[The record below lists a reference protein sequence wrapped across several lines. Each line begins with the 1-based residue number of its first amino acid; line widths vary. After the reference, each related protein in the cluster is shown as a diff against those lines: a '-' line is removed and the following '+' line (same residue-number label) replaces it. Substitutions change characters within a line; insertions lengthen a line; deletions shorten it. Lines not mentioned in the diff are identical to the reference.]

1 MEELFNALVE
11 LFQSGKVNSKFTN
24 LKIEEDE
31 NGNVTVR
38 CEASQKSKYIEEV
51 KAELDDMDDDVFI
64 DAARKLR
71 KGHPEVYKVLE
82 TLDDE
87 RPDVEAIKRAY
98 PIFKQCV
105 AEVVESKI
113 RTLTDEVNRLF
124 NKYLDKKVKA

>member
-11 LFQSGKVNSKFTN
+11 LFQSGKVSSKFEN

-38 CEASQKSKYIEEV
+38 CEAPKKSKVIEDI
-51 KAELDDMDDDVFI
+51 KAELDEMDDDVFTN
-64 DAARKLR
+64 AANKLR

>member
-11 LFQSGKVNSKFTN
+11 LFQSGKVSSKFEN

-38 CEASQKSKYIEEV
+38 CEAPKKSKVIEDI
-51 KAELDDMDDDVFI
+51 KAELDEMDDDVSTN
-64 DAARKLR
+64 AANKLR

-87 RPDVEAIKRAY
+87 RPDVEAVKRAY

>member
-11 LFQSGKVNSKFTN
+11 LFQSGKVSSKFEN

-31 NGNVTVR
+31 NGNVTVH
-38 CEASQKSKYIEEV
+38 CEAPKKSKVIEDI
-51 KAELDDMDDDVFI
+51 KAELDEMDDDVFTN
-64 DAARKLR
+64 AAKKLR

-87 RPDVEAIKRAY
+87 RPDVEAVKRAY

>member
-31 NGNVTVR
+31 NGNVTVH
-38 CEASQKSKYIEEV
+38 CKAPQKSKYIEEV
-51 KAELDDMDDDVFI
+51 KAELDDMDDDVFT
-64 DAARKLR
+64 DAARKLH

-105 AEVVESKI
+105 AEVVEGKI

>member
-11 LFQSGKVNSKFTN
+11 LFQSGKVSSKFEN

-38 CEASQKSKYIEEV
+38 CEAPKKSKIIEDI
-51 KAELDDMDDDVFI
+51 KAELDEMDDDVFT
-64 DAARKLR
+64 DAATKLR

-87 RPDVEAIKRAY
+87 RPDVEAVKRAY

>member
-38 CEASQKSKYIEEV
+38 CEAPQKSKYIEEV
-51 KAELDDMDDDVFI
+51 KAELDAMDDDVFT

-71 KGHPEVYKVLE
+71 KGHPEIYKVLE

-113 RTLTDEVNRLF
+113 RNLTDEVNRLF

>member
-38 CEASQKSKYIEEV
+38 CEAPQKSKYIEEV
-51 KAELDDMDDDVFI
+51 KVELDDMDDDVFT

-71 KGHPEVYKVLE
+71 K
-82 TLDDE
+82 
-87 RPDVEAIKRAY
+87 
-98 PIFKQCV
+98 
-105 AEVVESKI
+105 
-113 RTLTDEVNRLF
+113 
-124 NKYLDKKVKA
+124 

>member
-38 CEASQKSKYIEEV
+38 YEAPQKSKYIEEV

-105 AEVVESKI
+105 AEIVESKI